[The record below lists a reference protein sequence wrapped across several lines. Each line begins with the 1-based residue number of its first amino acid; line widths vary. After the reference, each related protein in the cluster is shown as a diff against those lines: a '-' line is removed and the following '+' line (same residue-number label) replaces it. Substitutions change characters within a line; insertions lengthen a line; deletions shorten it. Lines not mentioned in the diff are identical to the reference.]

1 MLCIPIIARN
11 TEEALKK
18 IPEAEEFA
26 DILELRLDLMEQFD
40 VIELIQ
46 SATKPVLVTY
56 RSVREGG
63 KGDEGD
69 EAAAG
74 YLRAAIQAGAK
85 LVDVEL
91 SLPEE
96 WRSKVL
102 AEEGSSEI
110 VISVHS
116 NDGTP
121 SREELDDMYLRC
133 VDTGAEIIK
142 IVTMANAWED
152 NLRVLELIPKAR
164 KMGREIITF
173 CMGPMGRMSRVFS
186 LVMGGYLTFTSLG
199 TGQESAAGQIPI
211 AEMRRLLEQF
221 SP

>member
-11 TEEALKK
+11 NEEALKK

-56 RSVREGG
+56 RSVQEGG

-69 EAAAG
+69 EATAG
-74 YLRAAIQAGAK
+74 YLTAAIRAGAK

-96 WRSKVL
+96 WRTKVL
-102 AEEGSSEI
+102 AEERSSGI
-110 VISVHS
+110 VSSVHI

-121 SREELDDMYLRC
+121 SREELDDIYLRC

-152 NLRVLELIPKAR
+152 NLRVLELIPRAR

-173 CMGPMGRMSRVFS
+173 CIGPMGRMSRVFS
-186 LVMGGYLTFTSLG
+186 LLMGGYLTFTSLG
-199 TGQESAAGQIPI
+199 TGQESAAGQIPV